1 MDSGLERPTAIY
13 WLSTNQTQSRQ
24 NQEKVTAKKTKQTI
38 ATTEP
43 TLESRI
49 RKERESQELD
59 ENSKSTLECLS
70 SWCQVLKEW
79 RRCSSYGNP
88 CKELAIHL
96 HWHRRDPMK
105 GPITS
110 PPVHGNLYKWKT
122 HPPTESTWQSYGW
135 SIRRPSCIWICWFQ
149 WMCSKPSNSVFFLIK
164 YGRIHASPSFTD
176 ELYI

>member
-1 MDSGLERPTAIY
+1 MDSRDQLHILIVHQPDSEPSESGE
-13 WLSTNQTQSRQ
+13 NH
-24 NQEKVTAKKTKQTI
+24 TKQTETNLSHNR
-38 ATTEP
+38 ADF
-43 TLESRI
+43 RI
-49 RKERESQELD
+49 ENQKRKGRESQELD
-59 ENSKSTLECLS
+59 ENSKSTLECFS

-149 WMCSKPSNSVFFLIK
+149 WMCSRRQHFGGKF
-164 YGRIHASPSFTD
+164 
-176 ELYI
+176 E

>member
-1 MDSGLERPTAIY
+1 MDSRDQPPYTDCPPTRLRAVRIRRK
-13 WLSTNQTQSRQ
+13 SQQKPTQTL
-24 NQEKVTAKKTKQTI
+24 VL
-38 ATTEP
+38 TEP

-59 ENSKSTLECLS
+59 EKSKSTLECSS
-70 SWCQVLKEW
+70 SWCQVLEEW

-110 PPVHGNLYKWKT
+110 PPVHGNLYKWNT

-149 WMCSKPSNSVFFLIK
+149 WMCSFLNVILVK
-164 YGRIHASPSFTD
+164 G
-176 ELYI
+176 

>member
-1 MDSGLERPTAIY
+1 MDSRDQRPYTDCPPE
-13 WLSTNQTQSRQ
+13 LDSEPSESPRENHTKNQQ
-24 NQEKVTAKKTKQTI
+24 QTLG
-38 ATTEP
+38 TTEP

-59 ENSKSTLECLS
+59 ENSKSTLECFS

-96 HWHRRDPMK
+96 HWHRRDPIK

-110 PPVHGNLYKWKT
+110 PPVHGDLYKWNT

-149 WMCSKPSNSVFFLIK
+149 WMCSRRQHFGGKF
-164 YGRIHASPSFTD
+164 
-176 ELYI
+176 E

>member
-1 MDSGLERPTAIY
+1 MDSRDQLLYTDCPPTRLRAVRIRRKP
-13 WLSTNQTQSRQ
+13 QQ
-24 NQEKVTAKKTKQTI
+24 KPKQTLV
-38 ATTEP
+38 TTEP

-59 ENSKSTLECLS
+59 ENSKSTLECFS

-110 PPVHGNLYKWKT
+110 PPVHGNLYKWSP

-149 WMCSKPSNSVFFLIK
+149 WMCSRRQHFGGKF
-164 YGRIHASPSFTD
+164 
-176 ELYI
+176 E